1 MNINFSDDNK
11 NKMKKPHGITLQNRN
26 QMNVTGVLRVENF
39 NEYSI
44 CLATEFGLMTVEGEN
59 LHISKLLL
67 ETGDLIIDGRI
78 SSLFYTEENESE
90 NGKKAGGFFS
100 KLLK

>member
-1 MNINFSDDNK
+1 MNINFSDEPK
-11 NKMKKPHGITLQNRN
+11 NKPRKPHGITLQNRN
-26 QMNVTGVLRVENF
+26 QMSVTGVLRVEHF
-39 NEYSI
+39 NENSI

-67 ETGDLIIDGRI
+67 ETGDLNIDGRI
-78 SSLFYTEENESE
+78 SSLFYTDENESGD
-90 NGKKAGGFFS
+90 GKKTGGFFS